1 MFACLCV
8 IFIQDKVEINV
19 SDKNGKTPLMLA
31 VGRKHDK
38 VIAYLQKELKQR
50 NSFIPR
56 IDSWWVP
63 GHRLVNVTRSELT
76 WFRQIMTALLRS
88 CSSCSYSL
96 NQLRCAIY
104 AQSDLS
110 CDDSVLWIT
119 LVTYFLKWAGH
130 CSAQGHW
137 WRSIWNPLL
146 WFRLTKLADYCHM
159 SSMVPF
165 PCPLQLKWFNGNIE
179 NKIFFYHSFFAF
191 LQAGATS
198 FRLICREAMFNLD
211 PEHSYPA

>member
-119 LVTYFLKWAGH
+119 LVTVLIFWNELVTAVHKDIGEDLSETLSSDSDWLNLPTIVICQAWCLFLVH
-130 CSAQGHW
+130 YS
-137 WRSIWNPLL
+137 
-146 WFRLTKLADYCHM
+146 
-159 SSMVPF
+159 
-165 PCPLQLKWFNGNIE
+165 
-179 NKIFFYHSFFAF
+179 
-191 LQAGATS
+191 
-198 FRLICREAMFNLD
+198 
-211 PEHSYPA
+211 